1 MNLALLLASAL
12 CTATPGNFAPPDSA
26 GPYAIATFEVS
37 IPRGHGSMPGIV
49 YRPLS
54 HDSTS
59 GPRPAVV
66 FGHGWLAAASRY
78 DSICRRLASHGFY
91 VLVPAYPDPG
101 LFRSLAPA
109 ADDIRA
115 ALEFLDS
122 LSHMPDMNLDPRR
135 VALAG
140 HSMGG
145 GAAFLDAQLDTTG
158 SVKAVVGL
166 APYRISNQTHP
177 ESLHVPAMVIAGG
190 NDRSAPA
197 ATVRREFFEP
207 CPAPCYYV
215 LVRAGGHN
223 GFLDITSW
231 LEDRLEPFDRVIQ
244 LKAPRAYLPAFL
256 QVYLAHD
263 ERYHS
268 WLVDPALGAGMD
280 VRLEHK

>member
-1 MNLALLLASAL
+1 M
-12 CTATPGNFAPPDSA
+12 ATPGSFAPPDSA
-26 GPYAIATFEVS
+26 GPYAVATFEVS
-37 IPRGHGSMPGIV
+37 IPRGRSSMPGIV

-54 HDSTS
+54 GDSTS

-66 FGHGWLAAASRY
+66 FGHGYLAAASRY

-101 LFRSLAPA
+101 LFGSFEPVADEMKA
-109 ADDIRA
+109 AR
-115 ALEFLDS
+115 EFLDS
-122 LSHMPDMNLDPRR
+122 LARLPGMKLDAHNI
-135 VALAG
+135 ALAG

-145 GAAFLDAQLDTTG
+145 GAAFLDARRDTTG
-158 SVKAVVGL
+158 SVKAVAGL
-166 APYRISNQTHP
+166 APYRISKQTYP

-197 ATVRREFFEP
+197 TTVRREFFEP

-231 LEDRLEPFDRVIQ
+231 LEDRFEPFDRVVQ
-244 LKAPRAYLPAFL
+244 LKATRAYLTAFL
-256 QVYLAHD
+256 QVYLAGD
-263 ERYHS
+263 ERYRP
-268 WLVDPALGAGMD
+268 WLVDPALGASLD